1 MRKLV
6 ITSYA
11 LLFSICSMAY
21 PVDSTDLL
29 PQADA
34 PIIEKLN
41 HQLDSLENKIK
52 YHTGNITLAGG
63 KFNLRVPDEF
73 LFIDAVQSRYILEEL
88 WGNLPDTEVAGMIVR
103 KGFQPSRLI
112 NDYSFVI
119 GYSDIGH
126 VSSQK
131 GTELNH
137 DKLLAQL
144 KENMA
149 RSNESRINMGLNTMS
164 VTGWVMVPYFDQ
176 YKKALYWATRISA
189 NGTEEEIL
197 NYNLRLMGKTGVIKI
212 NAVAT
217 LDQLPDIKKALPLII
232 AQTRFTAEEAF
243 DAYNEGKDKESQY
256 DMAALITGKTPTD
269 RFGNLHISWQLVFL
283 VAGLSFLT
291 YRVFSNLKRKA
302 APATA

>member
-11 LLFSICSMAY
+11 LLFSICSMAL
-21 PVDSTDLL
+21 PEDSTVLL

-63 KFNLRVPDEF
+63 KFTLRVPDEF
-73 LFIDAVQSRYILEEL
+73 LFIDANQSRYILEEL
-88 WGNLPDTEVAGMIVR
+88 WGNLPDPEVDGMIVR

-131 GTELNH
+131 VTELNH

-144 KENMA
+144 KENMD

-164 VTGWVMVPYFDQ
+164 VTGWVIVPYFDQ
-176 YKKALYWATRISA
+176 YKKALYWATRINA

-217 LDQLPDIKKALPLII
+217 LDQLPDIKKTLPLII
-232 AQTRFTAEEAF
+232 AQTRFTAAEAF
-243 DAYNEGKDKESQY
+243 DAYKEGEDRESHY
-256 DMAALITGKTPTD
+256 DMASLIAGKPPTD
-269 RFGNLHISWQLVFL
+269 RFGKLDISWQLVFL